1 MSTIA
6 FASNFARGVFHSIP
20 AVVAPEHNIASLI
33 RLGNTVSKSRAF
45 RASLREVQ
53 KDSAAAKLINERYSP
68 GIPRVDELL
77 AYPSESLGHAL
88 GCFLKK
94 NDFTPYP
101 VPDMNSL
108 SPEAYFRERWRE
120 IHDILHVVW
129 GYETSL
135 IGEACINIHMAAQ
148 TQMPMCLLIPIGVIL
163 KTMISSPR
171 EMVPLMDGIAA
182 AWHRGLTGVN
192 PIGVRWE
199 ELFES
204 DLQVVR
210 EMVGAGGPAAIVA

>member
-20 AVVAPEHNIASLI
+20 AVVAPENNIESLI

-53 KDSAAAKLINERYSP
+53 KDPAAAELIAQRYSP
-68 GIPRVDELL
+68 GIPTVVQLL
-77 AYPSESLGHAL
+77 AYPKGSLGHAL
-88 GCFLKK
+88 GVFLDR

-101 VPDMNSL
+101 TPDMKRL
-108 SPEAYFRERWRE
+108 SEEAYFRERWRE

-129 GYETSL
+129 GYETTL
-135 IGEACINIHMAAQ
+135 IGEACINIHMAAR
-148 TQMPMCLLIPIGVIL
+148 TNMPMCLLIPIGVIL
-163 KTMISSPR
+163 KTMVSCPR
-171 EMVPLMDGIAA
+171 EMVALMDGIAG
-182 AWHRGLTGVN
+182 AWHRGIASLN

-199 ELFES
+199 ELFDRELQEVQAMVFQDES
-204 DLQVVR
+204 
-210 EMVGAGGPAAIVA
+210 VAVAS